1 MFRYEALPDFFAQDD
16 PLADPAVIGAVP
28 ARFGLLDSSE
38 MRWPNLTSKLRE
50 LNTIDASSSYKLIF
64 FGRHGQGYHNVAETK
79 YGTKAWD
86 DYWAKL
92 YGDGELTWGPDPEL
106 TSVGKDQATD
116 VNKIWTAELAAH
128 IPLPDRLYCSPMTRA
143 MQTNVITFADL
154 PLPTV
159 VVLENCREEYGE
171 HTCDKRNTRTYIQNS
186 FPHFDIEAGFT
197 EEDELWDADVRET
210 AAHAVLRAESVLDR
224 IFRED
229 TNTLVVSITAH
240 GGIINGFLR
249 ALGRSR
255 YALPTGGV
263 VPVVVKAT
271 KSA

>member
-1 MFRYEALPDFFAQDD
+1 MFRYEALPGFFAQDD

-38 MRWPNLTSKLRE
+38 TRWSNLTSKLRE

-92 YGDGELTWGPDPEL
+92 YGDGELIWGPDPEL
-106 TSVGKDQATD
+106 TSVGKDQAAD
-116 VNKIWTAELAAH
+116 VSKIWTAEIAAH

-159 VVLENCREEYGE
+159 VVLENCREE
-171 HTCDKRNTRTYIQNS
+171 TRS
-186 FPHFDIEAGFT
+186 PHFDIEAGFT

>member
-1 MFRYEALPDFFAQDD
+1 MAQSY
-16 PLADPAVIGAVP
+16 LQ
-28 ARFGLLDSSE
+28 
-38 MRWPNLTSKLRE
+38 LRE

-116 VNKIWTAELAAH
+116 VNKVWTAELAAH

-171 HTCDKRNTRTYIQNS
+171 HTCDKRNTRTYIQNT

-197 EEDELWDADVRET
+197 EEDELWTPTYARLQPTPSFVR
-210 AAHAVLRAESVLDR
+210 
-224 IFRED
+224 I
-229 TNTLVVSITAH
+229 VSITAH

-255 YALPTGGV
+255 YALPTGG
-263 VPVVVKAT
+263 PVHLLNLERMCRARCQSDEVCIAVLD
-271 KSA
+271 SQE